1 MSEETKKELENEDFE
16 EVFEEEENLPVE
28 APAVKQ
34 NFLAKTKAKIQA
46 NKIAKLQRKATI
58 ADLKLAVAEN
68 PADAELK
75 AQLKAVKTAEAVATI
90 KKVGIGAGIVAGVVV
105 ATAMAAGK
113 KKTNPEET
121 ADDEAIDVPVEEVA
135 EESEEE

>member
-1 MSEETKKELENEDFE
+1 MSEEIKKEELKNEEFE

-113 KKTNPEET
+113 KTNPEET
-121 ADDEAIDVPVEEVA
+121 ADDEAIDVPVEEVSSDET
-135 EESEEE
+135 EE

>member
-28 APAVKQ
+28 TPAVKQ

-113 KKTNPEET
+113 KTNPEET

>member
-113 KKTNPEET
+113 KTNPEET
-121 ADDEAIDVPVEEVA
+121 ADDEAIDVPCEEVA
-135 EESEEE
+135 EESNEE